1 MPVTKAPST
10 EAMEAIRD
18 RVNAGSTY
26 CIDVRADYTEQ
37 IIDPLEDMEFD
48 GLRVDIVTEQEETLN
63 ETLTIED
70 RTSLSVRICI
80 RKKVSSFS
88 NDEIDPLKLVARQI
102 YQQVNNYDT
111 ADQRVRVWECD
122 LENIDK
128 PGKEL
133 LMQAGLFL
141 QTILLRVEVEAS

>member
-1 MPVTKAPST
+1 VPVTKAPST

>member
-26 CIDVRADYTEQ
+26 CIDVRAEYTEQ

-63 ETLTIED
+63 ETLAIED
-70 RTSLSVRICI
+70 RVSLFVRICI

-88 NDEIDPLKLVARQI
+88 NDEIDPLKLVARQA
-102 YQQVNNYDT
+102 T
-111 ADQRVRVWECD
+111 
-122 LENIDK
+122 
-128 PGKEL
+128 L
-133 LMQAGLFL
+133 LTLTFSVMVLA
-141 QTILLRVEVEAS
+141 ILLVLLLTQTF

>member
-1 MPVTKAPST
+1 
-10 EAMEAIRD
+10 MEAIRD

-26 CIDVRADYTEQ
+26 CVDVRAEYTEQ

-63 ETLTIED
+63 ETLAIED
-70 RTSLSVRICI
+70 RASLSIRICI

>member
-1 MPVTKAPST
+1 
-10 EAMEAIRD
+10 
-18 RVNAGSTY
+18 
-26 CIDVRADYTEQ
+26 
-37 IIDPLEDMEFD
+37 
-48 GLRVDIVTEQEETLN
+48 VDIVTEQEETLN
-63 ETLTIED
+63 ETLAIED
-70 RTSLSVRICI
+70 RVSLSVRICI

-111 ADQRVRVWECD
+111 TDLRVRVWECD